1 MKMEKKFFLSFP
13 VLLPIHFYILT
24 FFINPSPSRFLLSEH
39 ACIIQLDIQNW
50 RKDSR
55 FN

>member
-1 MKMEKKFFLSFP
+1 MKMEKKFSLSLP
-13 VLLPIHFYILT
+13 NLLPIHFYILT
-24 FFINPSPSRFLLSEH
+24 FFTNPSPSRFILLEH

-50 RKDSR
+50 QKGNY